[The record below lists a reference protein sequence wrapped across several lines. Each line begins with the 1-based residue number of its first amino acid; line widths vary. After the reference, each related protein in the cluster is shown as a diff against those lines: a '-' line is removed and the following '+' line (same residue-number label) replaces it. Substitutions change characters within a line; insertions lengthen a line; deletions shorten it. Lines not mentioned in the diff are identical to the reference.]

1 MYPLSQNVNLTNCL
15 HDKELIRVHIKFWFL
30 KDKKVTQ
37 PQKNTYIWEN
47 PEISLEVGL
56 FGKKL
61 IPLICYFWFYMMHH
75 SCLYYS
81 AKTLCFAK
89 NHSQILTENAFNK
102 SECKTF

>member
-1 MYPLSQNVNLTNCL
+1 MYPLSQNVYLTNCL

-37 PQKNTYIWEN
+37 PEKNTYIWEK

-81 AKTLCFAK
+81 AKTACFGK
-89 NHSQILTENAFNK
+89 NHSQILNENAFNK